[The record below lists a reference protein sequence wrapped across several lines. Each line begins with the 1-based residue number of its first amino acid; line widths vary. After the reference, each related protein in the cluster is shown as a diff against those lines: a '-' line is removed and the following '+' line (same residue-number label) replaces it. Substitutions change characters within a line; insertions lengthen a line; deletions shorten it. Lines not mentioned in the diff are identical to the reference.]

1 MTDHPSTMDRRA
13 VIKASAVAATTAAAG
28 LPAQALAQA
37 ATAGKSD
44 GIRWDKGVCR
54 FCGTGCGVLVGTKN
68 GRVVATQGDPDARS
82 IAASTASRAISSPR
96 SCMART
102 G

>member
-37 ATAGKSD
+37 RDRRQVRRHPLG
-44 GIRWDKGVCR
+44 
-54 FCGTGCGVLVGTKN
+54 
-68 GRVVATQGDPDARS
+68 
-82 IAASTASRAISSPR
+82 
-96 SCMART
+96 
-102 G
+102 